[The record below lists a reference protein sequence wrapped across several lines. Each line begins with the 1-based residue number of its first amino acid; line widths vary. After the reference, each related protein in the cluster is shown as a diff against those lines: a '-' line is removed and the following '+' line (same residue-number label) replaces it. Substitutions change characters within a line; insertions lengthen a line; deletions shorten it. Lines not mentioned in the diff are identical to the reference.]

1 MTTTSERITPL
12 ESDEYDPIPPR
23 EKIAD
28 SNVRIAVALERIATI
43 LESNVHI
50 SIDHGH
56 IEAIDHAHIDDIGEI
71 HGDVVTHPKNF

>member
-1 MTTTSERITPL
+1 MPSSSSPADR
-12 ESDEYDPIPPR
+12 
-23 EKIAD
+23 IAD
-28 SNVRIAVALERIATI
+28 ALERIAKI

-56 IEAIDHAHIDDIGEI
+56 IEHIDHVDHAHIDDIGEI

>member
-1 MTTTSERITPL
+1 MTDDVKR
-12 ESDEYDPIPPR
+12 
-23 EKIAD
+23 IAD
-28 SNVRIAVALERIATI
+28 SLEKIATI

-71 HGDVVTHPKNF
+71 HGDVTTHPKAF

>member
-1 MTTTSERITPL
+1 
-12 ESDEYDPIPPR
+12 
-23 EKIAD
+23 
-28 SNVRIAVALERIATI
+28 

-71 HGDVVTHPKNF
+71 HGDVITHPKAF

>member
-1 MTTTSERITPL
+1 MTDNVKR
-12 ESDEYDPIPPR
+12 
-23 EKIAD
+23 IAD
-28 SNVRIAVALERIATI
+28 SLERIATI

-56 IEAIDHAHIDDIGEI
+56 IEHIDHVDHAHIDDIGEI

>member
-1 MTTTSERITPL
+1 MTDDVKR
-12 ESDEYDPIPPR
+12 
-23 EKIAD
+23 IAD
-28 SNVRIAVALERIATI
+28 SLDRIATI

-71 HGDVVTHPKNF
+71 HGDVITHPKAF

>member
-1 MTTTSERITPL
+1 MTDDVKR
-12 ESDEYDPIPPR
+12 
-23 EKIAD
+23 IAD
-28 SNVRIAVALERIATI
+28 SLEKIATI

-71 HGDVVTHPKNF
+71 HGDVITHPKAF